1 MRRDRQRNVRAS
13 KHASLSREEGDCGGA
28 LFLERSW
35 TADEGTAPKIKS
47 QEPVRIPRNADPGA
61 LPDFAR
67 IVIAASEPERAFSAQ
82 IEPI

>member
-1 MRRDRQRNVRAS
+1 MDDWRLRKACADGAKPLRA
-13 KHASLSREEGDCGGA
+13 A
-28 LFLERSW
+28 LFHWFRDALKP
-35 TADEGTAPKIKS
+35 AGAP